1 MSSIAY
7 SSCGECRE
15 PIRYDEPFHR
25 DPEPIHADCYI
36 KRLSK
41 EISDLKNKLAASE
54 MRVYGAE
61 ARGMER
67 AAVIAEK
74 SIQHVFVNKRHVA
87 DVDGRIPA
95 KAIREE
101 IDK

>member
-1 MSSIAY
+1 MNNFYDWYKTIDHNDQAY
-7 SSCGECRE
+7 
-15 PIRYDEPFHR
+15 
-25 DPEPIHADCYI
+25 
-36 KRLSK
+36 
-41 EISDLKNKLAASE
+41 LKAHGMNDYML
-54 MRVYGAE
+54 E
-61 ARGMER
+61 AFNAGMER